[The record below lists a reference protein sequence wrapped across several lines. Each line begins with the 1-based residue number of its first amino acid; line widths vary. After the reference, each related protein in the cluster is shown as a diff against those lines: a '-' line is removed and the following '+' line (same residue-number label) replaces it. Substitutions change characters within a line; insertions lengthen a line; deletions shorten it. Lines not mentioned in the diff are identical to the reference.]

1 MRSGQAQPPDDRER
15 RASEGLRGE
24 LELDPEREF
33 LLRSLDDLEVERA
46 AGDID
51 EKDYLELRDA
61 YTARAAE
68 VMRAIELSP
77 TAVDEGED
85 RPVRRRRMQRA
96 VAAATLVVLVAV
108 GAGALVASMAGE
120 RTPGQQVSGS
130 IAGTQAELLAQARN
144 SLSNGKALDAV
155 KAYDAVLRSDPQN
168 AEALAYRGWVLKLAG
183 LPDKGLESIDR
194 AIAADPSYPDAHF
207 FRGMILKQDKL
218 DPAGAV
224 KELRLFL
231 ASNPTGDLVPMVQQV
246 LDQALRES
254 GEQAQ

>member
-1 MRSGQAQPPDDRER
+1 MT
-15 RASEGLRGE
+15 
-24 LELDPEREF
+24 ELDPGREF

-68 VMRAIELSP
+68 VMRAI
-77 TAVDEGED
+77 DETGNVIDDED

-130 IAGTQAELLAQARN
+130 VAGTQAELLARARDF
-144 SLSNGKALDAV
+144 LGRGKALDAV
-155 KAYDAVLRSDPQN
+155 KTYDAVLGKDPKN
-168 AEALAYRGWVLKLAG
+168 AEALAYRGWVLRLAG
-183 LPDKGLESIDR
+183 LSNKGLESIDQ

-207 FRGMILKQDKL
+207 FRGMILKQDRK

-224 KELRLFL
+224 KELRIFL

-246 LDQALRES
+246 LDQALQES
-254 GEQAQ
+254 GGQPS

>member
-1 MRSGQAQPPDDRER
+1 RPMDNAQSPEPSDRAGQ
-15 RASEGLRGE
+15 ASEGLRGE

-68 VMRAIELSP
+68 VMRAI
-77 TAVDEGED
+77 DETRHVIDDEE

-130 IAGTQAELLAQARN
+130 VAGTQAE
-144 SLSNGKALDAV
+144 
-155 KAYDAVLRSDPQN
+155 
-168 AEALAYRGWVLKLAG
+168 
-183 LPDKGLESIDR
+183 
-194 AIAADPSYPDAHF
+194 
-207 FRGMILKQDKL
+207 
-218 DPAGAV
+218 
-224 KELRLFL
+224 
-231 ASNPTGDLVPMVQQV
+231 
-246 LDQALRES
+246 
-254 GEQAQ
+254 

>member
-1 MRSGQAQPPDDRER
+1 MT
-15 RASEGLRGE
+15 
-24 LELDPEREF
+24 ELDPEREF

-61 YTARAAE
+61 YTARAAA
-68 VMRAIELSP
+68 VMRAMQEAPSGGE
-77 TAVDEGED
+77 AEDEE

-108 GAGALVASMAGE
+108 GAGALVASVAGE

-130 IAGTQAELLAQARN
+130 VAGSQAELLARARDA
-144 SLSNGKALDAV
+144 LSRGKALDAV
-155 KAYDAVLRSDPQN
+155 RAYDAVLGKDPQN
-168 AEALAYRGWVLKLAG
+168 PEALAYRGWVLKLAG

-207 FRGMILKQDKL
+207 FRGMILEQDRK

-224 KELRLFL
+224 KELRIFL

-246 LDQALRES
+246 LDRALRES
-254 GEQAQ
+254 GEQPS